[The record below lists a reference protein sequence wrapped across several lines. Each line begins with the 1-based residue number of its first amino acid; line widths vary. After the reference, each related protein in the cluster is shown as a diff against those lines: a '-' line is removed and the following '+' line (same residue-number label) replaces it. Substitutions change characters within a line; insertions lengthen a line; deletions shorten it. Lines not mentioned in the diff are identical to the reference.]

1 MRNNTK
7 TQRFIGASALALAIG
22 SLAACGKNEAP
33 METPPAA
40 APMATPAPAPAATAP
55 AESPSTSASGPSTT
69 MGEKVD
75 DTVITTKVKTAL
87 LADDVVKGLDISVN
101 TTMGAVALTGAVENQ
116 MQIDRAV
123 ELAKAVEG
131 VQNVQNGMT
140 LKN

>member
-7 TQRFIGASALALAIG
+7 TQRFIGASALALAIA

-40 APMATPAPAPAATAP
+40 APMATPAPAASAP
-55 AESPSTSASGPSTT
+55 AESPSMSASGPSTT

-123 ELAKAVEG
+123 ELTKAVEG

>member
-7 TQRFIGASALALAIG
+7 TQRFIGASALALAIA

-40 APMATPAPAPAATAP
+40 APMATPAPAATAP
-55 AESPSTSASGPSTT
+55 AQSPSTSASGPSTT

-87 LADDVVKGLDISVN
+87 LADDAVKGLDISVN

>member
-7 TQRFIGASALALAIG
+7 TQRFIGASVLALAIA

-40 APMATPAPAPAATAP
+40 APMATPAPAATAP
-55 AESPSTSASGPSTT
+55 AQSPSTSASGPSTT

>member
-7 TQRFIGASALALAIG
+7 TQRFIGASALALAIA

-40 APMATPAPAPAATAP
+40 APMATPAPAATAP
-55 AESPSTSASGPSTT
+55 AQSPSTSASGPSTT